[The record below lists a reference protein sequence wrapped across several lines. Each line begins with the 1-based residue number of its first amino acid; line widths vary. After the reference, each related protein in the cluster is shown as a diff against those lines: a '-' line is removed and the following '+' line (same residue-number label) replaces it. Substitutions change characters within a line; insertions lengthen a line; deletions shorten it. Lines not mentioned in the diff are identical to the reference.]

1 MEKQKKWQFW
11 LIVAVIVLTIY
22 NILPTIFYYT
32 KPLHETI
39 DAARAK
45 NVAGAVVS
53 RVNGLEEDS
62 KEWLES
68 YSALLKVKPVSIEL
82 QKNDPRLY
90 KMVFATEK
98 EANTFKRYLPEA
110 GKLIPFTP
118 AQLGVN
124 ASLAGQLPTEVY
136 VSRQISVELNPADID
151 QLFIFSK
158 KTGDDGLPTPLYRE
172 IVYDRAAQVAFA
184 FSQPSRLADMIASIT
199 EAAPDKV
206 SDETIILSARELVDG
221 SKLSKPLPAISQRWM
236 SSVAQ
241 GKNQQGAKVVQK
253 YQQALDTLQAKLKA
267 KIDAAKTHQSKQI
280 EEGEFATGSEHE
292 DVALLQNQFDVLTQ
306 AMSLLKAN
314 KVAFDKA
321 QKPLSRSDIIKQ
333 LNEGASKITLAN
345 PQQVIDLKGTDP
357 FIKAL
362 IIDWNSDKLSVKFY
376 PDIETIRTRT
386 SQTEAQAYVAEKLNQ
401 WIFDDIARASNISDE
416 DILPNGDTFAV
427 RLNSLTDSKSLLSF
441 DLGAIAQIRSKQ
453 ILDQLT
459 TEWQP
464 IHHDLEHQAYPLY
477 AMSDYLKLPD
487 NQKRLGVV
495 VYAPSMYGIPPVEG
509 FASDSIY
516 IIAKGLGTIL
526 DKYRNTPTAEGAD
539 QFNADVRHLSQ
550 ILSQNGFIG
559 FPGDTFGVDPQF
571 RNDYIF
577 KMGDYYGDLVSAT
590 RENFVAKGSK
600 KYAVLDFTDVEQR
613 ILTENRI
620 DDKKQEDL
628 LKWYEEYQAAQGDL
642 DITKRYLIPEPTK
655 NPYIQNFLISAQK
668 YFRGDDRKIL
678 KWGLDLSGGKTV
690 RIGLRDS
697 SNKPVTNPDDLK
709 QAADDLYTRVNKMGV
724 AERTIRVESNNIV
737 LDFPG
742 SQGLSASELVKA
754 SAMYFHIVNEKFNS
768 KNRENG
774 TAVRQFLDGVWNEA
788 KVTNRLDAESINQI
802 AYRHLGESIGDDLA
816 IQPRS
821 EAAQSLYNNGLRLAD
836 PMTAKPSNAFNDTL
850 SSIGMMR
857 DDAHWDGESNPLI
870 IIFHNYALEGANL
883 TNVNVGWDQSE
894 GNILTFSIKNSY
906 GKNSENKTGSPSE
919 DFYTWTSEFAE
930 DRISGTPK
938 EAYTNGKG
946 WRMAVALNGN
956 IITTPSLRQALRENA
971 SITGRFTQREINRL
985 AADLKAGSLKF
996 TPRILSEENVSPE
1009 LGKEERTKGI
1019 RASIIAL
1026 VLVVISMVSIYRFGG
1041 VVASC
1046 AVLFNILIM
1055 WGVLQNLD
1063 AALTL
1068 PGIAGIV
1075 LTIGMAI
1082 DANVLVFERV
1092 REEFKMSGR
1101 IASAIQA
1108 GYRKAFSAIFD
1119 SNITTIIVAL
1129 ILIQFDSGPIKG
1141 FAVTLI
1147 IGILSSMF
1155 TALFMTRY
1163 FFAGWVQ
1170 NPKHKE
1176 LHMVELISGTK
1187 FDFLAQ
1193 TRKAILLS
1201 ALVVALGIGLF
1212 AEQRNTIFGMD
1223 FTGGYSLI
1231 VNAQEQPGDVNYR
1244 LQALDSLLAQGATTN
1259 DLQVRQLTNPWQL
1272 RIQMGIS
1279 MEESGH
1285 PFYQMPMEIEGKFTY
1300 PYQSNPRIDW
1310 VVNSLQKGGLTIP
1323 ESELAQLDRQWT
1335 VMSGQFSDSMR
1346 YNAIIGLALAFLAI
1360 LAYITLRFEFKFA
1373 VAAVIGLVHDV
1384 IITLGIIAL
1393 FHKLG
1398 LPVQIDLITI
1408 GAIMMIIGYSLNDTI
1423 IIFDRIREDV
1433 GIMRKSSFPDIINH
1447 ALNVTLTRTLMTS
1460 GTTILV
1466 LLALV
1471 IFGGEAIF
1479 SFALVMTI
1487 GIVVGTLSS
1496 LFVAAPVMLYLH
1508 NREERSQQAA
1518 LNHRKV

>member
-11 LIVAVIVLTIY
+11 LIVAVVVLTIY

-32 KPLHETI
+32 KPLHAPI
-39 DAARAK
+39 DEAGAK
-45 NVAGAVVS
+45 EVASAVVS

-68 YSALLKVKPVSIEL
+68 FSTLLNVKPLSIEL
-82 QKNDPRLY
+82 QKNDPRLI
-90 KMVFATEK
+90 KVVFASEK

-110 GKLIPFTP
+110 GKGISFTP
-118 AQLGVN
+118 AQLDV
-124 ASLAGQLPTEVY
+124 STTLAKQLPTEVY
-136 VSRQISVELNPADID
+136 VSRRISVELNPTETD
-151 QLFIFSK
+151 QLFTFAK
-158 KTGDDGLPTPLYRE
+158 KTQDDGLPSPLYKE
-172 IVYDRAAQVAFA
+172 IVYDRSAQVAYA
-184 FSQPSRLADMIASIT
+184 FSQPSRLAEVIEAIAIS
-199 EAAPDKV
+199 PQDKV
-206 SDETIILSARELVDG
+206 SDETLLVSAKEILDG
-221 SKLSKPLPAISQRWM
+221 SRLSKQLPSIYQRWLT
-236 SSVAQ
+236 SIAQ
-241 GKNQQGAKVVQK
+241 GKNQQGSAVIQK
-253 YQQALDTLQAKLKA
+253 YQQALETLQAKLKA
-267 KIDAAKTHQSKQI
+267 KLDTTKKQESSQI
-280 EEGEFATGSEHE
+280 EEGQFVSGNEQQDAT
-292 DVALLQNQFDVLTQ
+292 LLQNQIETLSQVVT
-306 AMSLLKAN
+306 LLKAN
-314 KVAFDKA
+314 KGAFDKA
-321 QKPLSRSDIIKQ
+321 QKPLSRSQIVKQ
-333 LNEGASKITLAN
+333 LNEGASKISLAN
-345 PQQVIDLKGTDP
+345 PQQVISLRGTDP
-357 FIKAL
+357 FIQAL
-362 IIDWNSDKLSVKFY
+362 IIDWNNDQLQVKFFK
-376 PDIETIRTRT
+376 DIDAIRTNT
-386 SQTEAQAYVAEKLNQ
+386 NQTETQAYTAEKLNQ
-401 WIFDDIARASNISDE
+401 WIFDDIARVANLSDE

-427 RLNSLTDSKSLLSF
+427 RLNSLTDSKSFLSF
-441 DLGAIAQIRSKQ
+441 DLGAIAKIRSQQ
-453 ILDQLT
+453 ILDQLAN
-459 TEWQP
+459 EWQP
-464 IHHDLEHQAYPLY
+464 IHPDLEHQAYPLY
-477 AMSDYLKLPD
+477 SMSDYLKLPES
-487 NQKRLGVV
+487 QQRLGLV
-495 VYAPSMYGIPPVEG
+495 VYAPSMYNIPPKEG

-516 IIAKGLGTIL
+516 VIAKGLGTIL
-526 DKYRNTPTAEGAD
+526 DKYRNTPNAEGSVE
-539 QFNADVRHLSQ
+539 FNADIKTLSQ

-577 KMGDYYGDLVSAT
+577 MLGDYYGDLVYAT

-613 ILTENRI
+613 ILTQNRI

-628 LKWYEEYQAAQGDL
+628 LKWYEEYHAAQVDA
-642 DITKRYLIPEPTK
+642 DHSKRLLTPAPTK
-655 NPYIQNFLISAQK
+655 NPYWQNFLISAQK

-697 SNKPVTNPDDLK
+697 SNKPVTNPEDLK
-709 QAADDLYTRVNKMGV
+709 QAADDLYNRVNKMGV

-742 SQGLSASELVKA
+742 SQGLSANELVKA
-754 SAMYFHIVNEKFNS
+754 SAMYFHIVNEKFNRF
-768 KNRENG
+768 NRENG
-774 TAVRQFLDGVWNEA
+774 AAVRQFLDGVWNEA

-802 AYRHLGESIGDDLA
+802 AFRHLGESLGDDLA
-816 IQPRS
+816 VQPRS
-821 EAAQSLYNNGLRLAD
+821 EAAQTLFNNGLRLAN
-836 PMTAKPSNAFNDTL
+836 PQTAKTSNTFNDTL
-850 SSIGMMR
+850 SAIGVFR
-857 DDAHWDGESNPLI
+857 DDSRWDDEKNPLI

-883 TNVNVGWDQSE
+883 TNVQVGWDQTQ
-894 GNILTFSIKNSY
+894 GNMLSFSVKTSY
-906 GKNSENKTGSPSE
+906 GKNSENKTGSPAE
-919 DFYTWTSEFAE
+919 DFYTWTSEFDGNSIA
-930 DRISGTPK
+930 GTPK
-938 EAYTNGKG
+938 EAYTAKPNKG
-946 WRMAVALNGN
+946 WRMAVSLNGN
-956 IITTPSLRQALRENA
+956 IITTPGLIQALRDSA

-985 AADLKAGSLKF
+985 ASDLKAGSLKF

-1019 RASIIAL
+1019 TASIIAL
-1026 VLVVISMVSIYRFGG
+1026 VLVVVSMVSIYRFGG

-1055 WGVLQNLD
+1055 WGVLQNLG

-1092 REEFKMSGR
+1092 REEFKASGR

-1147 IGILSSMF
+1147 IGIVSSMF

-1201 ALVVALGIGLF
+1201 AIVVAVGIGLL

-1244 LQALDSLLAQGATTN
+1244 LQALDSLLAQGATSN
-1259 DLQVRQLTNPWQL
+1259 DVQVRQLTNPWQL
-1272 RIQMGIS
+1272 RIQLGVS

-1285 PFYQMPMEIEGKFTY
+1285 PFYQMPLEQEGKFTY
-1300 PYQSNPRIDW
+1300 AYQSNPRINW
-1310 VVNSLQKGGLTIP
+1310 VVEALQKGGVAIP
-1323 ESELAQLDRQWT
+1323 ESELAHLDRQWT

-1360 LAYITLRFEFKFA
+1360 LAYITLRFEFKYA
-1373 VAAVIGLVHDV
+1373 VAAVVGLVHDV

-1398 LPVQIDLITI
+1398 FPIQLDLITI

-1433 GIMRKSSFPDIINH
+1433 GIMRKSSFTDVINH
-1447 ALNVTLTRTLMTS
+1447 ALNITLTRTLMTS

-1471 IFGGEAIF
+1471 FFGGEAIF

-1496 LFVAAPVMLYLH
+1496 LFVAAPVMLFLH
-1508 NREERSQQAA
+1508 NREERAAQKAA
-1518 LNHRKV
+1518 LNH